1 MRKIK
6 TLSHSNTK
14 TKRRCFRPSGMG
26 IITAVLLLLGTTV
39 FLYPHASQWVNQA
52 RQAAIVSAYKKI
64 VDKVEPD
71 EATQITEARRYNDYL
86 AKEQLVDI
94 DGHVPT
100 IRESAITP
108 ESLGLA
114 PYKEQLEADNTG
126 LMARIRVPAADID
139 LPIYH
144 GTSDITL
151 LRGAGHL
158 QGTALPIGGKGTRT
172 VITAHR
178 GLADSA
184 MFTYLDRAKISDTF
198 SIETFGQLLVYKI
211 YDIKVVAP
219 EESETIKPVP
229 GKDLATLI
237 TCTPLGINT
246 HRIVVTGERIIPTPA
261 KDLDSLGAES
271 DLPHFPWWIVIWC
284 GAFIFSLWFV
294 WFTRREDDDDEP
306 SATPELH
313 ND

>member
-1 MRKIK
+1 M
-6 TLSHSNTK
+6 
-14 TKRRCFRPSGMG
+14 
-26 IITAVLLLLGTTV
+26 LGVSV
-39 FLYPHASQWVNQA
+39 FLYPSVAQWINQY
-52 RQAAIVSAYKKI
+52 RQALIVDAYKEV
-64 VDKVEPD
+64 VDEVEPD
-71 EATQITEARRYNDYL
+71 EITQLTEAKKYNDL
-86 AKEQLVDI
+86 LVKEQLVDI

-100 IRESAITP
+100 IRETAATTQAHGIP
-108 ESLGLA
+108 
-114 PYKEQLEADNTG
+114 PYEEQLEADNTG
-126 LMARIRVPAADID
+126 LMARMRVPSADID
-139 LPIYH
+139 LPVYH
-144 GTSDITL
+144 GTSDVTL

-184 MFTYLDRAKISDTF
+184 MFTYLDRAKIGDTF
-198 SIETFGQLLVYKI
+198 SVETFGQLLVYKI

-306 SATPELH
+306 SATPDLH